1 MEANSAKKSSR
12 LALVLVGVAAGMVGL
27 AYASVPLYDLFCRV
41 TGYGG
46 TTQQA
51 EEGSDIILDQ
61 DITVSFDANTARK
74 MPWNFKPV
82 KKTVTLKIGQ
92 TGIAFYEAHNPTD
105 QTIKG
110 TASFNVT
117 PLKAGQYF
125 TKIDCFCFTEQTLKP
140 GQRVDMP
147 VTFYVDPEIASDP
160 NTKDVKTITLSYT
173 FFPMEEEGEETVSS
187 LDENAADKA
196 VSAN

>member
-1 MEANSAKKSSR
+1 MEANSARKSSR
-12 LALVLVGVAAGMVGL
+12 LALVLVGVAVGMVGL

-51 EEGSDIILDQ
+51 EEESDVILDQ

-74 MPWNFKPV
+74 MPWDFKPV
-82 KKTVTLKIGQ
+82 KKAVTLKIGQ
-92 TGIAFYEAHNPTD
+92 TGIAYYEAYNPTNR
-105 QTIKG
+105 TIKG

-117 PLKAGQYF
+117 PMKAGQYF

-160 NTKDVKTITLSYT
+160 NTKEVKTITLSYT

>member
-51 EEGSDIILDQ
+51 EEGSDVILDQ

-74 MPWNFKPV
+74 MPWDFKPV

-105 QTIKG
+105 RTIKG

-160 NTKDVKTITLSYT
+160 NTQDVKTITLSYT
-173 FFPMEEEGEETVSS
+173 FFPMEEEEDTVSS

>member
-51 EEGSDIILDQ
+51 EEGSDVILDQ

-74 MPWNFKPV
+74 MPWDFKPV

-92 TGIAFYEAHNPTD
+92 TGIAFYEAYNPTD
-105 QTIKG
+105 RTIKG

-160 NTKDVKTITLSYT
+160 NTQDVKTITLSYT
-173 FFPMEEEGEETVSS
+173 FFPMEEEGEDTVSS